1 MKMILSF
8 LAAGSMSLMGGPAKD
23 METAARALI
32 QAVSEEQK
40 KDLLAAMDDEQ
51 RQNFR
56 YTPRERSGLLF
67 KELDEDQREAVFGL
81 LKSAMSKE
89 GLLKSKQIM
98 MLEGVLAKLENRFDF
113 RDPEKYW
120 VAIFGTPG
128 DAKGWGWKFE
138 GHHLSLNFAIVGD
151 QVALTPSFFGSN
163 PAHVREG
170 EHEGLQVLEREEL
183 AARDLALRVDARLR
197 REAAPEKLSQQEG
210 VIYTDRPP
218 AEILT
223 REKRKVGP
231 LKPVGLSAAKM
242 TKGEQAM
249 LVELL
254 KVYLERYRPEL
265 AKGELAA
272 IEKKGIE
279 KLHFGWAGSTLPGEA
294 WYYRVQGP
302 TFLMEAA
309 NSQNDANHVH
319 AVWRKFDG
327 DFGRDLLG
335 EHFRDHQH

>member
-1 MKMILSF
+1 MRLILMLVLASSLSLSANPSADMK
-8 LAAGSMSLMGGPAKD
+8 AAA
-23 METAARALI
+23 EALI
-32 QAVSEEQK
+32 QSVSDEQR
-40 KDLLAAMDDEQ
+40 KDLLAAMNDEQ
-51 RQNFR
+51 RENFR
-56 YTPRERSGLLF
+56 YTPRDRSGLF
-67 KELDEDQREAVFGL
+67 YKELNEGQREAVFTL
-81 LKSAMSKE
+81 LKAAMSEE

-98 MLEGVLAKLENRFDF
+98 MLEGVLAKLENRPEF

-163 PAHVREG
+163 PGEVRVG
-170 EHEGLQVLEREEL
+170 EHKG
-183 AARDLALRVDARLR
+183 LRVLAEEEDVARVLTQALLK
-197 REAAPEKLSQQEG
+197 EGHQQ
-210 VIYTDRPP
+210 VIFTDKPP

-223 REKRKVGP
+223 KEERKAQPPEAQGILVGRM
-231 LKPVGLSAAKM
+231 SEAQ
-242 TKGEQAM
+242 QAM

-254 KVYLERYRPEL
+254 EVYLNRYRPEL
-265 AKGELAA
+265 AQAELKA
-272 IEKKGIE
+272 IRDAGID
-279 KLHFGWAGSTLPGEA
+279 KLRFGWAGSLEKGEA

-335 EHFRDHQH
+335 DHFKDHKH